1 MLRILMNSQEV
12 INILKRNGWSLDR
25 INGSHHI
32 FVNADRTKH
41 VTVPHPRKD
50 MVLPT
55 LRSIERQSGLK
66 LRK

>member
-1 MLRILMNSQEV
+1 MNSQDV
-12 INILKRNGWSLDR
+12 INSLKRNGWSLDR

-32 FVNADRTKH
+32 FVNKDRTKH

-50 MVLPT
+50 IVIAT

-66 LRK
+66 LRQ